1 MPNRLDKMSNGSE
14 MPVVPISYEALNVEV
29 AGVKRDVAEV
39 KRDVHGLEDK
49 FDRFATNLSSE
60 VRSSIASLG
69 AAFNERTRT
78 PWSTFFGAI
87 AIAGSLLSAFWY
99 QSLDPIKTDIKVVK
113 EQQVPR
119 DEINYRSQTTANS
132 LDIRDKRIDN
142 LDELVTMIIK
152 DRYIDARDKAN
163 KLDQRIWQL
172 EQQRTREGR

>member
-1 MPNRLDKMSNGSE
+1 MPNRVMTNNLE

-60 VRSSIASLG
+60 VRTSIASLG
-69 AAFNERTRT
+69 TAFNERTRT

-99 QSLDPIKTDIKVVK
+99 QSLDPIKTDIRVVK

-132 LDIRDKRIDN
+132 LAIRDKRIDN
-142 LDELVTMIIK
+142 LDELISLILK
-152 DRYIDARDKAN
+152 ERYTAERDKAS

-172 EQQRTREGR
+172 EQQRTRENR